1 MNICS
6 ETVESEPLIDN
17 DELEDHAV
25 NLYIYVKELA
35 TLKCETELRREDS
48 LIQQS
53 SHMQTA
59 FFMSAALFMAAP
71 ILIDNCGSQFSLNY
85 FFAAFSSNVLRL
97 LASPVAASLAQ
108 RHVLK
113 RAFMNIPIRNK
124 KTKPF

>member
-35 TLKCETELRREDS
+35 TLKCEAELRREDS

-59 FFMSAALFMAAP
+59 FFYERCTVYGRANINRQLRKSVLFELLFCS
-71 ILIDNCGSQFSLNY
+71 ILF
-85 FFAAFSSNVLRL
+85 
-97 LASPVAASLAQ
+97 
-108 RHVLK
+108 
-113 RAFMNIPIRNK
+113 
-124 KTKPF
+124 